1 MNTQLNQS
9 ATTPRVQLPFFRL
22 PVEVQHCKYS
32 EPVAVY
38 NESPIF
44 SSGHLFSATKQAFL
58 DMANSP
64 IINLDDF
71 EDSTN
76 FDDSDPEILLS
87 DSEDEDEDLMHM
99 QNDSEEDAE
108 TAIDSDDLNEE
119 ECTDGMD
126 VFEETDCQNVI
137 FESSDLPVNQN
148 IPRSYTHMRPA
159 QMELNTFSGKA
170 APVHNQPARSSIE
183 SVQS

>member
-1 MNTQLNQS
+1 
-9 ATTPRVQLPFFRL
+9 
-22 PVEVQHCKYS
+22 
-32 EPVAVY
+32 VAVY
-38 NESPIF
+38 NDSSIF
-44 SSGHLFSATKQAFL
+44 SSGHHFSATKQAFL

-99 QNDSEEDAE
+99 QNDSDEDAE
-108 TAIDSDDLNEE
+108 TAIDSDDLNDEE
-119 ECTDGMD
+119 FSDMMD

-148 IPRSYTHMRPA
+148 IPRSFTHMRPA
-159 QMELNTFSGKA
+159 QMELNTFSGMA
-170 APVHNQPARSSIE
+170 TPVHN
-183 SVQS
+183 